1 MNLAGKNAV
10 VTGGG
15 TGIGRAIA
23 EILAAHGCH
32 VIISGRREEKLR
44 EVCAAFTGPGKI
56 GFHAADV
63 SDRASSDALFDYCHQ
78 ELGQIDI
85 LVICA
90 GVNIPRR
97 SMAETAPEDWDR
109 VMAINATGAYNA
121 MHAVLPAMRARHDG
135 LIVNVSSV
143 AGIRASSLGGI
154 AYSAAK
160 FAQTALGT
168 AVARE
173 VGPEGVRVTN
183 IYPGEVNTP
192 ILEHR
197 PKPVDEAHKTRI
209 LQPEDVAHA
218 VLMVA
223 TLPARAHIAELV
235 IKPVWQ
241 DHAGTVAF
249 FL

>member
-23 EILAAHGCH
+23 ESLVAAGCR
-32 VIISGRREEKLR
+32 VIVSGRREDKLR
-44 EVCAAFTGPGKI
+44 EVCEACAGPGEI
-56 GFHAADV
+56 SFFAADV
-63 SDRASSDALFDYCHQ
+63 SDRASCDALFDDCLQ
-78 ELGQIDI
+78 RLGQIDI
-85 LVICA
+85 LVISA
-90 GVNIPRR
+90 GINIQRR

-109 VMAINATGAYNA
+109 VLAINATGAYNA
-121 MHAVLPAMRARHDG
+121 MHAVLPAMRARRDG
-135 LIVNVSSV
+135 LIINISSV
-143 AGIRASSLGGI
+143 AGVRASSLGGI

-197 PKPVDEAHKTRI
+197 PQPVGEEHKARI
-209 LQPEDVAHA
+209 LQPADVAHA
-218 VLMVA
+218 ALMIA
-223 TLPARAHIAELV
+223 TLPPRAHIAELV

-241 DHAGTVAF
+241 DHV
-249 FL
+249 

>member
-1 MNLAGKNAV
+1 VNLAGKNAV

-23 EILAAHGCH
+23 EILAANGCH

-44 EVCAAFTGPGKI
+44 EVCAAFTGSGKI
-56 GFHAADV
+56 GYGAADV
-63 SDRASSDALFDYCHQ
+63 SDRDSSDALFDYCHQ

-90 GVNIPRR
+90 GVNIQRR
-97 SMAETAPEDWDR
+97 SMAETAPDDWDR

-197 PKPVDEAHKTRI
+197 PKPVDDAHKARI
-209 LQPEDVAHA
+209 LQPADVAHA
-218 VLMVA
+218 VLMVC
-223 TLPARAHIAELV
+223 TLPPRAHIAELV

-241 DHAGTVAF
+241 DHA
-249 FL
+249 